1 MSGLQGSQ
9 DHTAAGGVASVD
21 EQRKWFPGTES
32 VPAEGAVRT
41 DEMRMQDLEYHIISV
56 HKAAAGCKRL
66 DSSVERSSTG

>member
-9 DHTAAGGVASVD
+9 DHTAAGGVESVD

-41 DEMRMQDLEYHIISV
+41 DEMRKQDLEYHINLV
-56 HKAAAGCKRL
+56 YKAVAEF
-66 DSSVERSSTG
+66 ERFDFYF